1 MFLTKNNLKR
11 VKKTIDDD
19 DMINYL
25 KYSHLE
31 REPSRTTNESW
42 IKTSDRATQIPDIE
56 NNFAQ
61 TDKKVMVDKETDTY
75 DDLNK
80 IIGTYVLDMSLAKFK
95 SKEPSRAEKMAQVSA
110 RIIHPNSSSS
120 SSSGNSDGS
129 PFLRN
134 VERGLR
140 VAQLTGS
147 AMLTALNIADTV
159 GQATLSPVIGGAFDL
174 AEYLLSNPTNEEEV
188 EDVEV
193 PTDSGDI
200 PQVDM
205 SRERSRSRDS
215 NDELGNRLLE
225 RGASRSRSN
234 TPSSGTASSAKTTPR
249 KKSK

>member
-1 MFLTKNNLKR
+1 MFLTRNKLKR
-11 VKKTIDDD
+11 AKKTIDDD

-31 REPSRTTNESW
+31 QEPSRTTNESW

-56 NNFAQ
+56 NNFVQ

-80 IIGTYVLDMSLAKFK
+80 IIGNYVLDMSLAKFK

-120 SSSGNSDGS
+120 SSSGSDGS

-147 AMLTALNIADTV
+147 AML
-159 GQATLSPVIGGAFDL
+159 
-174 AEYLLSNPTNEEEV
+174 
-188 EDVEV
+188 
-193 PTDSGDI
+193 
-200 PQVDM
+200 
-205 SRERSRSRDS
+205 
-215 NDELGNRLLE
+215 
-225 RGASRSRSN
+225 
-234 TPSSGTASSAKTTPR
+234 GT
-249 KKSK
+249 

>member
-1 MFLTKNNLKR
+1 MFLTRNKLR
-11 VKKTIDDD
+11 RAKKTIDDD

-56 NNFAQ
+56 NNFVQ

-80 IIGTYVLDMSLAKFK
+80 IIGNYVLDMSLAKFK

-120 SSSGNSDGS
+120 SSSGSDGS

-147 AMLTALNIADTV
+147 AML
-159 GQATLSPVIGGAFDL
+159 
-174 AEYLLSNPTNEEEV
+174 
-188 EDVEV
+188 
-193 PTDSGDI
+193 
-200 PQVDM
+200 
-205 SRERSRSRDS
+205 
-215 NDELGNRLLE
+215 
-225 RGASRSRSN
+225 
-234 TPSSGTASSAKTTPR
+234 GT
-249 KKSK
+249 